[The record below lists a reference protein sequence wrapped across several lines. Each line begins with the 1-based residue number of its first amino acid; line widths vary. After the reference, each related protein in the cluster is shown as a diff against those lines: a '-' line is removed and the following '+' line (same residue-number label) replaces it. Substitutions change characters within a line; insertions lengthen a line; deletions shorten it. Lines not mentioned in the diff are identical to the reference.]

1 MKYKIYQGDNI
12 DTLKTLDENSL
23 DGCVT
28 DPPYGMDME
37 EWDSAVP
44 SVETWQEVLRVLKP
58 GAFALSFCSP
68 ELYHRMATNVEQA
81 GFRVMDMITWIVT
94 TKMAKHNRLKPAHEP
109 IVVAQKPF
117 KGTIKQNYEEWGV
130 GKINIDGA
138 RVPWDGK
145 PPTGWVKGGAKR
157 RTFGKEGNTRGS
169 KKDLGTEDANPRG
182 RYPSDVIGEFDDP
195 QVQKYFYAP
204 RVSRKEKGEYN
215 DHPTVKPI
223 SLMRYLVRIYTPNKG
238 KVMDPFNGSGTTGI
252 ACIQEGRQYVGLELS
267 EHYAKISN
275 QRIKDHCENI
285 ETFDKLFDH
294 DD

>member
-81 GFRVMDMITWIVT
+81 GFRILDMIQWIVT

-117 KGTIKQNYEEWGV
+117 KGTIKENTEKWGV
-130 GKINIDGA
+130 GTINIDGA

-169 KKDLGTEDANPRG
+169 KKDLGTEDANPKG
-182 RYPSDVIGEFDDP
+182 RYPSDVIGHFDE
-195 QVQKYFYAP
+195 QGHQKYFYAP
-204 RVSRKEKGEYN
+204 RVTRKEKGEYN
-215 DHPTVKPI
+215 DHPTVKPV
-223 SLMRYLVRIYTPNKG
+223 SLMRYLVRIYTPSG
-238 KVMDPFNGSGTTGI
+238 AKVLDPFNGTGTTGI
-252 ACIQEGRQYVGLELS
+252 ASIQEGREYVGLELS
-267 EHYAKISN
+267 EHYAKVSE
-275 QRIKDHCENI
+275 QRIKDHCGNSVN
-285 ETFDKLFDH
+285 FDKLFDY
-294 DD
+294 DT

>member
-81 GFRVMDMITWIVT
+81 GFRIMDMIQWIVT

-117 KGTIKQNYEEWGV
+117 KGTIKE
-130 GKINIDGA
+130 
-138 RVPWDGK
+138 
-145 PPTGWVKGGAKR
+145 
-157 RTFGKEGNTRGS
+157 NT
-169 KKDLGTEDANPRG
+169 
-182 RYPSDVIGEFDDP
+182 
-195 QVQKYFYAP
+195 
-204 RVSRKEKGEYN
+204 EK
-215 DHPTVKPI
+215 
-223 SLMRYLVRIYTPNKG
+223 
-238 KVMDPFNGSGTTGI
+238 
-252 ACIQEGRQYVGLELS
+252 
-267 EHYAKISN
+267 
-275 QRIKDHCENI
+275 
-285 ETFDKLFDH
+285 
-294 DD
+294 